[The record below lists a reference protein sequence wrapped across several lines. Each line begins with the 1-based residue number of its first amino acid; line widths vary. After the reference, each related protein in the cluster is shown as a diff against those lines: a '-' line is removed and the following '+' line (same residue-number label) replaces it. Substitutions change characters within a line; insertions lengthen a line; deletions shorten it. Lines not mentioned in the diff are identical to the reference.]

1 MAIGGRFIDD
11 GSVQMTTLNQILGAG
26 KPRAEQLN
34 IPDIFNF
41 VDALRQRGLTGIV
54 DGSVKK
60 TLVCRGASDFFAT
73 DFASFKHQTHDFL
86 TAFASKQFR
95 TRLRKHIFEGS
106 VAPTKV
112 KLAGLSFDN
121 TPAMQQRYGKTF
133 ELLLAYLCIK
143 ELGAL
148 SAGFGVTIAE
158 APQGGDFDCVASF
171 RDMLLYLE
179 VKSGERLKREHI
191 ETFVARHS
199 FLHAELSILFVDFT
213 DIDESIIRS
222 AEGIAAYE
230 TYTVDHI
237 RKLAKN
243 GTVFYTLEPDV
254 IIVDLHKKGNV
265 IANLRSVLRYYW
277 GYRSLVQ
284 RMNYEMIDPRE
295 LGYAV
300 TVLAGAEGDFEDDSS
315 KRS

>member
-1 MAIGGRFIDD
+1 MQ
-11 GSVQMTTLNQILGAG
+11 VTTLNQILGAG
-26 KPRAEQLN
+26 KPRAAQLN

-41 VDALRQRGLTGIV
+41 VDALRQRGFTGIV
-54 DGSVKK
+54 DGTVDE
-60 TLVCRGASDFFAT
+60 TLVCSGASDFFAT
-73 DFASFKHQTHDFL
+73 DFAVFKRQTHDFL
-86 TAFASKQFR
+86 TAFASKDFR

-106 VAPTKV
+106 VAPTQDE
-112 KLAGLSFDN
+112 LAGLRFDN
-121 TPAMQQRYGKTF
+121 TLAMQQRYGKTF

-148 SAGFGVTIAE
+148 SAGFGVTIDE
-158 APQGGDFDCVASF
+158 APHGSDFDCVASF

-199 FLHAELSILFVDFT
+199 FLHAELSILFVDFNG
-213 DIDESIIRS
+213 IDESIIRS
-222 AEGIAAYE
+222 AEGIGIYG
-230 TYTVDHI
+230 TYVINHI
-237 RKLAKN
+237 RKLERN

-254 IIVDLHKKGNV
+254 IIVDLHRNGNV

-284 RMNYEMIDPRE
+284 RNDYEMVDPV

-300 TVLAGAEGDFEDDSS
+300 TVLTGAGGDFSVDSS
-315 KRS
+315 KPSQPARP

>member
-1 MAIGGRFIDD
+1 
-11 GSVQMTTLNQILGAG
+11 MTTLNQILGAG
-26 KPRAEQLN
+26 KPRAAQLN

-54 DGSVKK
+54 DGTVDE
-60 TLVCRGASDFFAT
+60 TLVCSGASDFFSA
-73 DFASFKHQTHDFL
+73 DFAMYKRQTHDFL
-86 TAFASKQFR
+86 TAFASKEFR

-106 VAPTKV
+106 AAPTKD
-112 KLAGLSFDN
+112 KLPGLSFGT
-121 TPAMQQRYGKTF
+121 TPDMQQRYGKTF

-148 SAGFGVTIAE
+148 SAGFGVTIDE

-179 VKSGERLKREHI
+179 VKSGERPRLKREHI

-199 FLHAELSILFVDFT
+199 FLHAELSILFVDFNG
-213 DIDESIIRS
+213 IDESIIRS
-222 AEGIAAYE
+222 AEGTAVHE

-237 RKLAKN
+237 RKLVKN
-243 GTVFYTLEPDV
+243 DTVFYTLEPDI
-254 IIVDLHKKGNV
+254 IIVDLHKNGNI

-284 RMNYEMIDPRE
+284 RMNYEMVDPRE

-300 TVLAGAEGDFEDDSS
+300 TVLAGATGDFEESSS
-315 KRS
+315 KRSHPARP

>member
-1 MAIGGRFIDD
+1 
-11 GSVQMTTLNQILGAG
+11 MTTLNQILGAG
-26 KPRAEQLN
+26 KPRAAQLN

-41 VDALRQRGLTGIV
+41 ADALGQRGFTGIV
-54 DGSVKK
+54 DGSVEA
-60 TLVCRGASDFFAT
+60 TLVSNEASDFFAA
-73 DFASFKHQTHDFL
+73 DVPSLKRQTHDFL
-86 TAFASKQFR
+86 TAFASKDFR

-106 VAPTKV
+106 VAPTQDE
-112 KLAGLSFDN
+112 LAGLRFDN
-121 TPAMQQRYGKTF
+121 IRAMQQRYGKTF

-148 SAGFGVTIAE
+148 SAGFGVTIDE

-191 ETFVARHS
+191 ATFVARHS
-199 FLHAELSILFVDFT
+199 FLHAELSILFVDFNG
-213 DIDESIIRS
+213 IDENIIRS
-222 AEGIAAYE
+222 AKGIGIYE
-230 TYTVDHI
+230 TYAIDHI
-237 RKLAKN
+237 RKLERN

-254 IIVDLHKKGNV
+254 IIVDLHRNGNV

-284 RMNYEMIDPRE
+284 RIDYEMVDPGV

-300 TVLAGAEGDFEDDSS
+300 TVLAGAEGDFSDNSS
-315 KRS
+315 TRSQPARP